1 MMRIWRW
8 PVAIA
13 LASALGLI
21 AGLVSEGAGDW
32 LSWLALGLPTALG
45 LQGLWRGRG
54 QRSASLSRPVPRRAG
69 RG

>member
-21 AGLVSEGAGDW
+21 AGLVSEAPATG
-32 LSWLALGLPTALG
+32 
-45 LQGLWRGRG
+45 
-54 QRSASLSRPVPRRAG
+54 
-69 RG
+69 